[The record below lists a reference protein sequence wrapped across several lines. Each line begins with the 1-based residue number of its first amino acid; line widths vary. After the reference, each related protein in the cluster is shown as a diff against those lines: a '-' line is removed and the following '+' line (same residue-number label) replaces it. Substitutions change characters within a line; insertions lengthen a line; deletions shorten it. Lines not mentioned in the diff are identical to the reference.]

1 VVLEGRYLYLGVIS
15 DSHDNL
21 RALSLVLEEL
31 LSSKVDLVVHLGDII
46 SPFVVKRMKEILKE
60 TLVIAV
66 RGNNDGDVYQ
76 LMMLFSN
83 YGWRL
88 YHDPSIVEIDGR
100 RLLIMHGYNG
110 VEYTENLAKGLAKSI
125 NVDVVLFGHT
135 HKALI
140 ESVDGKLLVN
150 PGEVCG
156 YLTGKISYA
165 VLDLKSLKGE
175 VVYVR
180 GF

>member
-1 VVLEGRYLYLGVIS
+1 
-15 DSHDNL
+15 
-21 RALSLVLEEL
+21 
-31 LSSKVDLVVHLGDII
+31 
-46 SPFVVKRMKEILKE
+46 
-60 TLVIAV
+60 IAV

-76 LMMLFSN
+76 LMTLFSN

-100 RLLIMHGYNG
+100 RLLIMHGYSG

-125 NVDVVLFGHT
+125 NVDAVLFGHT

-156 YLTGKISYA
+156 YLTGKTSYA